1 MIKEFSY
8 SPWDE
13 ILDYFQGIAHKYELY
28 RYIKLK
34 HNVCEAIWN
43 EEEGVWRVRIR
54 ILETGEVIE
63 DDCHI
68 LINGTGI
75 LNNWKWP
82 DIPGL
87 HSFKG
92 DLVHSA
98 TWSTEHNID
107 GKRVAV
113 LGSGS
118 SGIQIIP
125 NIQPRK

>member
-13 ILDYFQGIAHKYELY
+13 ILDYFQGIAQKYELY

-63 DDCHI
+63 DHCHI